1 MTNLH
6 LMNNEIW
13 LSCVL
18 YWTKRG
24 GWKIP
29 KTVKKSL
36 QIAKIAGIY
45 KYELFHH
52 LTLVKAIQKVPNSFE
67 AYQTEPRKL
76 DLLPVRDLLSS
87 PIITIIIHNPPIL
100 MISKHLKG
108 SFEGTRV
115 SRPCVCNTCKTF
127 FKPEVGM
134 PLKQILKGE
143 DDLIPAKGPWPYSGP
158 TATCFGEDTAK
169 GWLGI
174 SKFWY

>member
-6 LMNNEIW
+6 LMKNEIW
-13 LSCVL
+13 LSCVQN
-18 YWTKRG
+18 WTKRG

-52 LTLVKAIQKVPNSFE
+52 LTLVKAIKKVPNSFE

-100 MISKHLKG
+100 MISMSVAIKIK
-108 SFEGTRV
+108 
-115 SRPCVCNTCKTF
+115 
-127 FKPEVGM
+127 
-134 PLKQILKGE
+134 
-143 DDLIPAKGPWPYSGP
+143 
-158 TATCFGEDTAK
+158 
-169 GWLGI
+169 
-174 SKFWY
+174 KFWRTEWSFLVPSYWKQPCQVISHHWNKNFFFSYI